1 MIGGIE
7 LGGTKC
13 VLAVANNPLDIV
25 EKKIVPT
32 RDPHST
38 IVDIKSF
45 FSNFKINR
53 LGIGLLGRSSLIQLP
68 QIMDCWLQIVKELGR
83 GLTLLKNSPRL
94 MRILFLIPML
104 MLRL

>member
-45 FSNFKINR
+45 LVISR
-53 LGIGLLGRSSLIQLP
+53 LT
-68 QIMDCWLQIVKELGR
+68 V
-83 GLTLLKNSPRL
+83 
-94 MRILFLIPML
+94 
-104 MLRL
+104 